1 MQGQQYK
8 WPQRVTTGS
17 WAESKQMLQS
27 KLPLEFSEAASEAEM
42 AFHFFWSETSPSD
55 SCCAASSGKSCSKA
69 MRSEYPKMTRVVSEE
84 MTSLHKNLLPEYP
97 KTTRVVEG
105 KLKHLQVFKNCNM
118 RT

>member
-69 MRSEYPKMTRVVSEE
+69 MRSVSKQGPLS
-84 MTSLHKNLLPEYP
+84 TWKWKKKRIKDL
-97 KTTRVVEG
+97 
-105 KLKHLQVFKNCNM
+105 
-118 RT
+118 